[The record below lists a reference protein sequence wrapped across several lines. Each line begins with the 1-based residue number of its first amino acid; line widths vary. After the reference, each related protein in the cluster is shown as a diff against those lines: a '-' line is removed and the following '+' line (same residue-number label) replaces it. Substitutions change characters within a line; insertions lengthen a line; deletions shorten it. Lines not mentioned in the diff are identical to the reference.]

1 MRQVSTTDST
11 ASGRPEKCTARSR
24 KASLASTLIGRGR
37 FRDRSLPGE
46 SVRPALTA
54 APVFVSSGPAPP
66 LCPRKG
72 RRAAFLAGARP
83 PVPVATASPFLQ
95 TSQPACPTLRSAPPA
110 PPLSLRPGAPAACAE
125 SLLSSRTR
133 HPAGPPAPRGMPPA
147 APSSHRRQALPA
159 PLLFVP
165 SGFFA
170 QDRSRRHAPAAGH
183 RSGSLPARQLA
194 PASGGGAPLSPP
206 SPAAPVVRRRCH
218 RTAPNNAFLPAR
230 IAPGRRPVATPRYRP
245 LSPGQ
250 EA

>member
-11 ASGRPEKCTARSR
+11 AIGRPEKCTARSR

-66 LCPRKG
+66 LCPRKD

-110 PPLSLRPGAPAACAE
+110 PPLSLRPGAPAACA
-125 SLLSSRTR
+125 
-133 HPAGPPAPRGMPPA
+133 
-147 APSSHRRQALPA
+147 A
-159 PLLFVP
+159 PLP
-165 SGFFA
+165 
-170 QDRSRRHAPAAGH
+170 
-183 RSGSLPARQLA
+183 
-194 PASGGGAPLSPP
+194 PP

-245 LSPGQ
+245 LSPVQ